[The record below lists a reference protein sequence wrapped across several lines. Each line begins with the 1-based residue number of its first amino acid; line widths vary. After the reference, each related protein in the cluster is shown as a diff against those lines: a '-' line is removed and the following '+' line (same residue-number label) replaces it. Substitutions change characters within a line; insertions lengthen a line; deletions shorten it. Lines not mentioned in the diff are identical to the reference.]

1 MFAVLGSC
9 RAIVATLGCT
19 KSQRNPLWSVAKS
32 HAHESDLHYQ
42 YQYPMGGKKHEH
54 GGETKGSSP
63 APKRAKKTVVK
74 GPMLLEDGFTVYPSE
89 MLISKKHPEYTK
101 PSQKILGLDMDNT
114 LIYRKP
120 DSKGKFMPEDEDDFV
135 IFNPSVKSILEE
147 YHNKGFGIVICSNQ
161 GMIKS
166 AMTGKASGI
175 IRGLVNRL
183 LKELEGIPINVLLAT
198 ADVRAGSEYRKP
210 GTKMWE
216 HFVKEM
222 NDGVEPN
229 KGDCLFVGD
238 AAGRPSDINNGSDS
252 DKKFAEAIGIA
263 FKTPEDVFG
272 PMGEGRKENDAMG
285 RAFLELAN
293 VYLADYMDIP
303 NKFFKAKFLKSSGQ
317 YILRHKDVI
326 TSSDQLKGIK
336 GIGEGSRKL
345 VDQFL
350 QEGTLKDIQ
359 AIRSGVWEDP
369 KEKKKNETAK
379 TSKTMTVGQQFL

>member
-1 MFAVLGSC
+1 MFVVLWSC
-9 RAIVATLGCT
+9 RAIGA
-19 KSQRNPLWSVAKS
+19 KAQRNPLRSGSVAKS
-32 HAHESDLHYQ
+32 HSYRIHAHESDH
-42 YQYPMGGKKHEH
+42 QYPMGGKKNEH
-54 GGETKGSSP
+54 GGEIQDGP

-74 GPMLLEDGFTVYPSE
+74 GPTLLEDGFTVYPSE
-89 MLISKKHPEYTK
+89 MLISKKHPEYK

-114 LIYRKP
+114 LMYRKP
-120 DSKGKFMPEDEDDFV
+120 ESKGKFMPEDEDDFV
-135 IFNPSVKSILEE
+135 VFNPSVKSILAE
-147 YHNKGFGIVICSNQ
+147 YHNKGFGLVIFSNQ

-175 IRGLVNRL
+175 LRGLVNTL
-183 LKELEGIPINVLLAT
+183 LKDLEGIPINVLLAT
-198 ADVRAGSEYRKP
+198 ADSRAGSEYRKP
-210 GTKMWE
+210 GTKMWD

-252 DKKFAEAIGIA
+252 DKKFAEGIGIE
-263 FKTPEDVFG
+263 FKTPEEVFG
-272 PMGEGRKENDAMG
+272 PMGEGKKENDAMG

-317 YILRHKDVI
+317 YIVRHKDVI

-350 QEGTLKDIQ
+350 QDGELKDIQ

-379 TSKTMTVGQQFL
+379 TSKTITVGQQFL